1 MNQSSGWSFVS
12 DGNGNLLFLNY
23 IAGNGYYNVDTV
35 APISGGA
42 SIAYDAS
49 WTPTITYISAGK
61 LNFAQK
67 ISGTWQTSIVESR
80 DILNGDTTSAYD
92 SSGAFWTAYPKGG
105 RTPGVYAAR
114 RIGTSWTIQTLDK
127 NGDGLYNQLAIA
139 PDGRPSV
146 AYADD
151 ITGDGNADV
160 LKLAHFGGASWSIST
175 VDTAPTGPVSLAFNP
190 IDGNPVIA
198 ARSGANN
205 ELRFYRS
212 TGAVWISESID
223 PATPIQSCS
232 IASHSDGTIWIAYAT
247 LTDMRAAKRD
257 AATGAWTTMLI
268 NPDPPGTCRTA
279 MYLGPTSGR
288 PLVLYGSPSAVQG
301 ATDGLRYA
309 VKQSP

>member
-1 MNQSSGWSFVS
+1 VDGLQIAKTYYFAVKSYDEFGNASPISNIASGTTQDNDWRFLTVWSGQSAANTVGAAMNQSGGWSFVS

-49 WTPTITYISAGK
+49 WTPTLTYISAGK

-212 TGAVWISESID
+212 TG
-223 PATPIQSCS
+223 
-232 IASHSDGTIWIAYAT
+232 
-247 LTDMRAAKRD
+247 R
-257 AATGAWTTMLI
+257 
-268 NPDPPGTCRTA
+268 
-279 MYLGPTSGR
+279 SGF
-288 PLVLYGSPSAVQG
+288 PKA
-301 ATDGLRYA
+301 
-309 VKQSP
+309 